1 VKHSGREHFTL
12 NTIEVEDGLVELAF
26 LLTLPAAVILITVIG
41 AVRLIRAKASG
52 RPRPSSASIGL
63 DMLDTVLRP
72 GSEHRII
79 EVEKQ
84 RVIRD
89 DQGNEEKP

>member
-1 VKHSGREHFTL
+1 LDHVGANQL
-12 NTIEVEDGLVELAF
+12 EVENEIVEFAF

-41 AVRLIRAKASG
+41 AIRLIRAKASG
-52 RPRPSSASIGL
+52 KPRPGSASIGF
-63 DMLDTVLRP
+63 DMLDTILRP

-84 RVIRD
+84 KVIRD
-89 DQGNEEKP
+89 DQGNEEQP